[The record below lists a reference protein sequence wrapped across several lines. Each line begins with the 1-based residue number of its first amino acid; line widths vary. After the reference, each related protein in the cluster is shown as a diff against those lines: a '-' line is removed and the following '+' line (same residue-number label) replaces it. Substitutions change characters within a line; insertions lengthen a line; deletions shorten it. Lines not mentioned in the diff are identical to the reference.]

1 MMNSFRRA
9 QLSVDRAPAASVD
22 EVCRTSRQ
30 ESSRPVCRR
39 RVHPSFLTPRARH
52 SYTWRF
58 RPRSPWECTRMTQYA
73 SLADDF
79 YVNMNLATEMELP
92 GQRETIL
99 HFFERV
105 QKRFPSM
112 RKFYCRDK
120 RDFVLE
126 EEKDQGRYRWAAVET
141 KRLCSGQVN
150 PSSLDA
156 VLDQHRLVLDLAP
169 AFLSISPLDCE
180 ALDVLFG
187 FDFAFRGNHN
197 ALLAEALGVGP
208 AFDRAAE
215 LPGGRVINYEPS
227 LTISL
232 DEDCRVQV
240 RVSTETRTNAFQVR
254 TGDFAEEQLSVY
266 VTARQ
271 YGSLEPGT
279 TYVEAMDKLATLA
292 REVVDSC
299 VVDQILRPLARTISL
314 K

>member
-1 MMNSFRRA
+1 MA
-9 QLSVDRAPAASVD
+9 
-22 EVCRTSRQ
+22 
-30 ESSRPVCRR
+30 
-39 RVHPSFLTPRARH
+39 H
-52 SYTWRF
+52 
-58 RPRSPWECTRMTQYA
+58 YA

-79 YVNMNLATEMELP
+79 YVNVNLATEMELP

-99 HFFERV
+99 QFFERV
-105 QKRFPSM
+105 QKKYPSM

-126 EEKDQGRYRWAAVET
+126 EDKEQGRYRWAAVES

-150 PSSLDA
+150 PSSVEEA
-156 VLDQHRLVLDLAP
+156 LDQHRLVLDLAP

-180 ALDVLFG
+180 ALDVLVG
-187 FDFAFRGNHN
+187 FDFAYRGNHN

-208 AFDRAAE
+208 SLDRVAE
-215 LPGGRVINYEPS
+215 LPGARVINYEPS
-227 LTISL
+227 LTMSL

-254 TGDFAEEQLSVY
+254 TGEFNEEQMSVY

-271 YGSLEPGT
+271 YGSLDPHT
-279 TYVEAMDKLATLA
+279 TYVEAIDRLARLA
-292 REVVDSC
+292 REVVDGC
-299 VVDQILRPLARTISL
+299 VVEQMLKPLARTISL